1 MKQHIL
7 LLPLLLAFSISS
19 VSAEVPR
26 IRILSAGNSHS
37 FRMSEHLNG
46 FLNSRPDVLTGI
58 HFVAGGGGQTLTPTL
73 DTLDESWIPSRGEFQ
88 YIILQQ
94 KTGADTYALHTL
106 VDTFPEELE
115 RGDSFIEIYNS
126 NIDHPYF
133 TNGIS
138 SLSKFVSTYNGYYE
152 LINAQSSGDPTVLQY
167 AVFSYSFSDDRAE
180 ELHQAC
186 EYAAE
191 LGNFKEI
198 DTRVTPVGRAFQYV
212 AENGIHVTG
221 DDLLAGD
228 YTHASSTGYF
238 IAAALFFQ
246 TVLDDRF
253 PELTLSDFPY
263 LPAGISDEQ
272 RDELI
277 AAAKLF
283 SVRPQ
288 SYDTWVQATS
298 LSGEDSLPNAIPFA
312 DGVENILKYAFNMN
326 AGGADHRTLIPGVGK
341 AGIPALGI
349 TSVEAEQTIR
359 FEFLRRKRGT
369 VNYTPLQSSNLS
381 EGSWSPASGNE
392 TVSHI
397 DIEWERVTI
406 DAPVAENPNRIF
418 YKIGVSPV
426 GIVMDI
432 DNSSSSRIRDS
443 SYNGSGDLAQFDQ
456 GLAAGTLSWGPALH
470 AGIAF
475 QMTGA
480 SAVDLL
486 AADFSISLSGQSGAP
501 DFNVD
506 VSASRVSADGAIV
519 ASDYQAS
526 TLLMADFVTTSSTS
540 GTYSLDATG
549 QSNLLA
555 YLESNWLEGSYM
567 IITLKT
573 SPVATSA
580 ATVGDIY
587 NFGGATASGVS
598 DNAKLHVTIAL
609 L

>member
-1 MKQHIL
+1 MKRHIL
-7 LLPLLLAFSISS
+7 LLPLLLAFSMST
-19 VSAEVPR
+19 VSAEVPK
-26 IRILSAGNSHS
+26 IRFLFVGNSYS
-37 FRMSEHLNG
+37 FRIQDDLKG
-46 FLNSRPDVLTGI
+46 FFNSTDSPFTLATFSPGTGGSSISGNLTVI
-58 HFVAGGGGQTLTPTL
+58 
-73 DTLDESWIPSRGEFQ
+73 DNDWIPTRGEFD
-88 YIILQQ
+88 YIVLQEKSGRNRSSYNGIVGAFPVEAARGDNFYDIYKNNFDLLQ
-94 KTGADTYALHTL
+94 DYNSLKTSFGAVNDYCTVISEQSPGNPKLLIYSTWGYRGSGSA
-106 VDTFPEELE
+106 TFVKENQVISEGEAKLANE
-115 RGDSFIEIYNS
+115 RGIPS
-126 NIDHPYF
+126 
-133 TNGIS
+133 
-138 SLSKFVSTYNGYYE
+138 
-152 LINAQSSGDPTVLQY
+152 Q
-167 AVFSYSFSDDRAE
+167 
-180 ELHQAC
+180 
-186 EYAAE
+186 
-191 LGNFKEI
+191 
-198 DTRVTPVGRAFQYV
+198 VTPVGNAFEYLL
-212 AENGIHVTG
+212 ENGTFVDA
-221 DDLLAGD
+221 DDLYDSDGTHPGTAGK
-228 YTHASSTGYF
+228 F
-238 IAAALFFQ
+238 LAAALFLQ
-246 TVLDDRF
+246 TALDDRDS
-253 PELTLSDFPY
+253 ELTLSDFDY
-263 LPAGISDEQ
+263 RPAGISVEQ

-288 SYDTWVQATS
+288 SYDTWVQTTS
-298 LSGEDSLPNAIPFA
+298 LSGDDALPDAIPFE

-326 AGGADHRTLIPGVGK
+326 AGGADHSRLIPG
-341 AGIPALGI
+341 AGTAGLPALGI
-349 TSVEAEQTIR
+349 TSVEAEQTAR
-359 FEFLRRKRGT
+359 FEFLRRKRGS
-369 VNYTPLQSSNLS
+369 VDYTLLQSSTLS
-381 EGSWSPASGNE
+381 EGSWTPASGTE
-392 TVSHI
+392 SVSHI
-397 DIEWERVTI
+397 DIEWERVTM
-406 DAPVAENPNRIF
+406 DAPVAENPNRMF
-418 YKIGVSPV
+418 YKIGVSPL

-443 SYNGSGDLAQFDQ
+443 SYNGSGNLAQFDQ
-456 GLAAGTLSWGPALH
+456 ALAVGALSWGPALH

-480 SAVDLL
+480 SAADLL

-506 VSASRVSADGAIV
+506 VYASRVSADGTIL

-609 L
+609 P